1 MTGPSLNP
9 EISHEDA
16 LRLGTYSVLGA
27 LLAQPPSSEL
37 LEQLAAAGGDSDSD
51 ALGRAWTLLAAA
63 SQKADVAAVRQ
74 EHNDVFIG
82 ITQGEITPYASWY
95 RNGELMDAA
104 LVALRR
110 DLKKLGF
117 QRAEHTR
124 DPEDHLAALCEV
136 MAMLIDERS
145 PEEARFF
152 MTHLAPWAV
161 HCLADLGQVDTPFH
175 AHLGRLGQTFM
186 EVESRRLE
194 GESLEDPVRIV
205 EP

>member
-1 MTGPSLNP
+1 MHELN
-9 EISHEDA
+9 
-16 LRLGTYSVLGA
+16 
-27 LLAQPPSSEL
+27 
-37 LEQLAAAGGDSDSD
+37 DSD
-51 ALGRAWTLLAAA
+51 ALRADVYRLLARLLRDAPDASLLDWLAGLEIEQDGTVLAERWAA
-63 SQKADVAAVRQ
+63 LVTAAGETTVDLLERA
-74 EHNDVFIG
+74 HFRHLVG
-82 ITQGEITPYASWY
+82 VVQGDITPYASWY

-110 DLKKLGF
+110 DLKMLGF

-194 GESLEDPVRIV
+194 AESLEDPVRIV